1 MDSTNKTKID
11 PETKKKYNDTYYS
24 KNKDKLMQKALAKT
38 ECPICGKMVS
48 FCNLKRHQT
57 TMSCISKQDMK
68 TPMEADEMDI

>member
-1 MDSTNKTKID
+1 
-11 PETKKKYNDTYYS
+11 
-24 KNKDKLMQKALAKT
+24 MQKALAKT
-38 ECPICGKMVS
+38 ECSICGKMVS